1 MYSLVVPVSD
11 DSSGD
16 VDDNTNDDVDN
27 NAHNVTTT
35 NKADGKLMK

>member
-1 MYSLVVPVSD
+1 MPVSD

-35 NKADGKLMK
+35 NKPDGKLMK